1 MDASPVEPLNPPA
14 HASPW
19 LPAENRPG
27 ARGAPAPLLTDQTMA
42 LAQGVIYVV
51 SGVWPI
57 VHLPSFETVT
67 GPKVDG
73 WLVKT
78 VGAMIATVG
87 VVLLSAAKRNRV
99 TPEIAALGAGCAA
112 TLAAIDVV
120 YVTKGRISPIYLADA
135 VMEAGIIAGWGIARN
150 HRSRSAS
157 R

>member
-1 MDASPVEPLNPPA
+1 
-14 HASPW
+14 
-19 LPAENRPG
+19 
-27 ARGAPAPLLTDQTMA
+27 MA

-87 VVLLSAAKRNRV
+87 VVLLSAAKRDRV

-112 TLAAIDVV
+112 SLAAIDVV
-120 YVTKGRISPIYLADA
+120 YVTRGRISPIYLADA
-135 VMEAGIIAGWGIARN
+135 VMEAGIIAGWAM
-150 HRSRSAS
+150 SRKRRAKPAAL
-157 R
+157 